1 MRRYQLG
8 IDELILVA
16 AQDEH
21 HQARRQGGRHHGANG
36 EALDQTSK
44 PRCAYADRRQGA
56 LDPPPQARRSPVT
69 HFRPGQHA
77 PHLTAVPQVG
87 GTLPTER
94 QMRFELVLV
103 PSIDL
108 TIEECM

>member
-16 AQDEH
+16 AHDEH
-21 HQARRQGGRHHGANG
+21 HQARRQGGRHGANG

-44 PRCAYADRRQGA
+44 PRCAYAHRRQGA